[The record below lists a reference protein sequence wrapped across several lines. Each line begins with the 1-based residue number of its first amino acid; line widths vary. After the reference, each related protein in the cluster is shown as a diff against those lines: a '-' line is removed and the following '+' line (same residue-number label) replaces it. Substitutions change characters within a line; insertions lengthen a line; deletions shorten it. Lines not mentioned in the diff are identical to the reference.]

1 MSNVVIISGHPD
13 LANSNTNTVII
24 AQLTEQLAAPSYNL
38 EVRRLDSLYPDFQI
52 DVAAEQA
59 ALVNAD
65 IVVLQFPF
73 YWYSAPALLKKWLD
87 DVFSYNFA
95 YGAEGDK
102 LKGKDL
108 LLSFTVGG
116 PEESYQ
122 PLGYNHFSI
131 EQLILPLQQTAYL
144 AGMNFV
150 APVYTHRMVYIP
162 GVYNTLEDVQSRA
175 TAHGQRVVNQI
186 QQLSNSIESKVSK
199 FVTDWFADF
208 DLLTAEPERFIA
220 SLSEDVKLVM
230 PDGEF
235 IGHQGFRDWY
245 AIARKTFKPNCQHI
259 VEQISVNEQNSD
271 GNYTA
276 ELRIRLKAETFPE
289 SALQGESVNML
300 VNETWQLSLTDA
312 GDINISEYLVEVV
325 NG

>member
-1 MSNVVIISGHPD
+1 MSNVLVISGHPD
-13 LANSNTNTVII
+13 LASSNTNTVILDHLS
-24 AQLTEQLAAPSYNL
+24 QQLAAPSYNL
-38 EVRRLDSLYPDFQI
+38 EVRRLDTLYPDFQI

-65 IVVLQFPF
+65 IIVLQFPF

-102 LKGKDL
+102 LKGKDFI
-108 LLSFTVGG
+108 LSFTVGG

-150 APVYTHRMVYIP
+150 APIYTHRMVYIP
-162 GVYNTLEDVQSRA
+162 GVYNTLEDVQARA
-175 TAHGQRVVNQI
+175 TAHGQRVVSQI
-186 QQLSNSIESKVSK
+186 QQLSGSIDSNVSK
-199 FVTDWFADF
+199 FVNAWFADF
-208 DLLTAEPERFIA
+208 DLLVAPPERFTTN
-220 SLSEDVKLVM
+220 LSEDIKMVM

-245 AIARKTFKPNCQHI
+245 AIARQTFKPNCEHI
-259 VEQISVNEQNSD
+259 VEQLTVSEPNND
-271 GNYTA
+271 GSYVA
-276 ELRIRLKAETFPE
+276 ELRVRLIADTFPE
-289 SALQGESVNML
+289 SALQGENINML
-300 VNETWQLSLTDA
+300 VNETWQLSLTEA
-312 GDINISEYLVEVV
+312 GDIKISEYLVDVV